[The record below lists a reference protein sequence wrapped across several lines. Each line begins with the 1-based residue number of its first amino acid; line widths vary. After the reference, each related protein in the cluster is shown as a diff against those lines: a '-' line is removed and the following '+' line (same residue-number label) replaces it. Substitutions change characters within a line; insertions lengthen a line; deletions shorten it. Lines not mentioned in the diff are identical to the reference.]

1 MMLKLYS
8 KNNPPER
15 IDQIVRVLNDG
26 GVIIYPTGT
35 TYALGCHALKER
47 AVERICRIR
56 QIDPSAH
63 PLSVICYDLSAISEY
78 AFISTPVFKLM
89 KRNLPGPFTFVLKG
103 KNRLPKIFRT
113 RKSGEI
119 GIRMP
124 DSPIVRDLLEAL
136 DAPLMT
142 ASLPVQTGDDDVAY
156 FTDPELINDTWGT
169 QVDLV
174 IDGGMG
180 VMGTSTVVNCSS
192 DADEVEILRQGDGVL
207 V

>member
-1 MMLKLYS
+1 MLKLYT

-15 IDQIVRVLNDG
+15 LAEIVRILNDG

-56 QIDPSAH
+56 QISPSSH
-63 PLSVICYDLSAISEY
+63 PLSVICYDMSAISDY

-89 KRNLPGPFTFVLKG
+89 KRNLPGPFTFILKG
-103 KNRLPKIFRT
+103 KNKLPKIFRS
-113 RKSGEI
+113 RKTGEI

-124 DSPIVRDLLEAL
+124 DSPIVRELLENL
-136 DAPLMT
+136 GAPLMT
-142 ASLPVQTGDDDVAY
+142 ASLPELHPGEPEYQ
-156 FTDPELINDTWGT
+156 TDPELIEEEFAA

-174 IDGGMG
+174 IDGGE
-180 VMGTSTVVNCSS
+180 GTLGQSTVVDCT
-192 DADEVEILRQGDGVL
+192 ADDEGEIVRQGDGIL
-207 V
+207 Q